1 MFKNLRE
8 VRKILCISHLFHQQ
22 VQASEILYLR
32 EVKQKKELEEKLTT
46 IMEEIESLT
55 GRTDEFCA
63 KLQVEREQR
72 MVLEKRSA
80 YSDRIIKDLMLQ
92 RDKALRE
99 AETLRAKKGESTA
112 TAEGTLHITEF
123 SCSEIKEATNDFDH
137 SMKIGE
143 SVYGSVYKGFLRHTS
158 VAIKKL
164 NPESTQTQSQFNQE
178 VEFSVLVT
186 FLYIKL
192 IKILFIQVDYCLPD
206 S

>member
-1 MFKNLRE
+1 MFKKLTE
-8 VRKILCISHLFHQQ
+8 VRKVLCISHLFHQQ

-55 GRTDEFCA
+55 ARTDEFCA

-72 MVLEKRSA
+72 VVLEKRSA

-99 AETLRAKKGESTA
+99 AETLRAKKGKSTA

-192 IKILFIQVDYCLPD
+192 IKILFIQVAYCLPG